1 MKEIEQP
8 SMKAD
13 ETKTTVTEEIA
24 EFQTK
29 KEPPKKEAKQLATV
43 EEKYQE
49 ICNLQYVRSADARKE
64 LKELIDEL
72 EKINDIVLSKSSNHD
87 LSVRHKGRQIVK
99 VCPLK
104 KGWSAQIQGGKVQSY
119 SKEQV
124 LSGVQDGIEKGPKEN
139 SKPSLKQ
146 DDNDIIAKLEERI
159 AKMGKG
165 SKGISTKGIKVTAE
179 IKNWIKTMGYTLT
192 GETLLVNQAE

>member
-1 MKEIEQP
+1 MKEIEQA

-24 EFQTK
+24 EFQAK
-29 KEPPKKEAKQLATV
+29 KESPKKESKQLATV
-43 EEKYQE
+43 DEKYQE
-49 ICNLQYVRSADARKE
+49 ICNLQYVRSSEARKE
-64 LKELIDEL
+64 LMELIDAL
-72 EKINDIVLSKSSNHD
+72 WKINDIVLSKTSNHD

-104 KGWSAQIQGGKVQSY
+104 KGWSASVNGSKVQSLT
-119 SKEQV
+119 KDQV
-124 LSGVQDGIEKGPKEN
+124 LSGVRDMMTEQPKEV
-139 SKPSLKQ
+139 SK
-146 DDNDIIAKLEERI
+146 DDDKTVIKKLEERI

-165 SKGISTKGIKVTAE
+165 SKGISTKGIKVTAD
-179 IKNWIKTMGYTLT
+179 IKNWAKTKGYSLT

>member
-13 ETKTTVTEEIA
+13 ETKTTVTEKIA
-24 EFQTK
+24 EFQAK
-29 KEPPKKEAKQLATV
+29 KESKQLATV
-43 EEKYQE
+43 DEKYQE
-49 ICNLQYVRSADARKE
+49 ICNLQYVRSAEARKE
-64 LKELIDEL
+64 LMELIDAL
-72 EKINDIVLSKSSNHD
+72 WKINDIVLSKTSNHD

-124 LSGVQDGIEKGPKEN
+124 LSGVQDGIDKGPKEDSN
-139 SKPSLKQ
+139 PSKIQ

-159 AKMGKG
+159 AKMGKD
-165 SKGISTKGIKVTAE
+165 SKGISTKGIKLTAE
-179 IKNWIKTMGYTLT
+179 IKNWAKTMGYTLT
-192 GETLLVNQAE
+192 GETLLANQAE

>member
-8 SMKAD
+8 IMKAD
-13 ETKTTVTEEIA
+13 ETKTTVTKEIV
-24 EFQTK
+24 EFQAK
-29 KEPPKKEAKQLATV
+29 KESPKKESKQLANV

-64 LKELIDEL
+64 LMELIDAL
-72 EKINDIVLSKSSNHD
+72 WKINDIVLSKTSNHD

-119 SKEQV
+119 SKDQ
-124 LSGVQDGIEKGPKEN
+124 LLTGVQDGIEKGPKKDI
-139 SKPSLKQ
+139 KPSKIQ
-146 DDNDIIAKLEERI
+146 DDKDVIGKLEERI

-165 SKGISTKGIKVTAE
+165 SKGISTKGIKVTSE
-179 IKNWIKTMGYTLT
+179 IKKWTKEQGYTLT
-192 GETLLVNQAE
+192 GETLLVNRAE

>member
-24 EFQTK
+24 EFQAK
-29 KEPPKKEAKQLATV
+29 KESPRKESKQLANV
-43 EEKYQE
+43 DEKYQE
-49 ICNLQYVRSADARKE
+49 ICNLQYVRSAEARKE
-64 LKELIDEL
+64 LMELIDAL
-72 EKINDIVLSKSSNHD
+72 WKINDIVLSKTSNHD

-104 KGWSAQIQGGKVQSY
+104 KGWSAQIQGSKVQSLT
-119 SKEQV
+119 KDQV
-124 LSGVQDGIEKGPKEN
+124 LSGVKDGIEKGPKED

-146 DDNDIIAKLEERI
+146 DDKDVIAKLEERI
-159 AKMGKG
+159 TKMGKG
-165 SKGISTKGIKVTAE
+165 SKGISTKGIKLTEE
-179 IKNWIKTMGYTLT
+179 IKNWAKTKGYTLT
-192 GETLLVNQAE
+192 GETLLVNRAE

>member
-1 MKEIEQP
+1 MKEIEQA

-13 ETKTTVTEEIA
+13 ETKTTVTDEIA
-24 EFQTK
+24 EFQAK
-29 KEPPKKEAKQLATV
+29 KEPPKKQSKQLANV
-43 EEKYQE
+43 DEKYQE
-49 ICNLQYVRSADARKE
+49 LCNLQYVRSVEARKE
-64 LKELIDEL
+64 LMELIDAL
-72 EKINDIVLSKSSNHD
+72 WKINDIVLSKTSNHD

-119 SKEQV
+119 SKDQV

-139 SKPSLKQ
+139 SKPPLKQ

-165 SKGISTKGIKVTAE
+165 SKGISTKGIKLTE
-179 IKNWIKTMGYTLT
+179 DIKNWVKTKGYTLT
-192 GETLLVNQAE
+192 GETLLINRAE